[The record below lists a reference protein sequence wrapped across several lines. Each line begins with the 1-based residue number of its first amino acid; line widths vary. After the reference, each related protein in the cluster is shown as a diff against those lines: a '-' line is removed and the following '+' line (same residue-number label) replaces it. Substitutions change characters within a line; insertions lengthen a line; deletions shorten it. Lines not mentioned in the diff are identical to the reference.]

1 MHSKKH
7 LNMEDTQ
14 KYLLNS
20 TDLLSKAYNNRKILL
35 IVTGTVAIVSIIIS
49 LVITPMYKASVI
61 LFPAPAASIAQSLIS
76 STNSY
81 KVASPFGEEEEVEQL
96 LQVLHSD
103 EIMQRLVK
111 KYDLMSHYEIKPSEK
126 YAQSKLAAK
135 YKSNLTFKRTQ
146 YMAIEISV
154 LDKCPETATNIAND
168 CTNLID
174 TVLNKMQKTR
184 AREALA
190 IVEYSFNEKSAMLKK
205 IEDSIKTIMKKGIY
219 DYESQSEVYNNAYA
233 EALAK
238 GNTAGAKKLEE
249 KLDILAEYGS
259 NYVALR
265 NLLEFETEQL
275 TKLNQKLKE
284 ARVDAEQSLTHT
296 LVVNNA
302 SVPDRKHSPK
312 RAIIVIVSTISALLL
327 TFVAL
332 IFVDLLKNIKT
343 TEK

>member
-1 MHSKKH
+1 
-7 LNMEDTQ
+7 
-14 KYLLNS
+14 
-20 TDLLSKAYNNRKILL
+20 
-35 IVTGTVAIVSIIIS
+35 
-49 LVITPMYKASVI
+49 
-61 LFPAPAASIAQSLIS
+61 
-76 STNSY
+76 
-81 KVASPFGEEEEVEQL
+81 

-103 EIMQRLVK
+103 EIMQRLVE

-219 DYESQSEVYNNAYA
+219 DYESQSEVYNM
-233 EALAK
+233 LMQ
-238 GNTAGAKKLEE
+238 
-249 KLDILAEYGS
+249 
-259 NYVALR
+259 R
-265 NLLEFETEQL
+265 
-275 TKLNQKLKE
+275 
-284 ARVDAEQSLTHT
+284 H
-296 LVVNNA
+296 
-302 SVPDRKHSPK
+302 
-312 RAIIVIVSTISALLL
+312 
-327 TFVAL
+327 
-332 IFVDLLKNIKT
+332 
-343 TEK
+343 